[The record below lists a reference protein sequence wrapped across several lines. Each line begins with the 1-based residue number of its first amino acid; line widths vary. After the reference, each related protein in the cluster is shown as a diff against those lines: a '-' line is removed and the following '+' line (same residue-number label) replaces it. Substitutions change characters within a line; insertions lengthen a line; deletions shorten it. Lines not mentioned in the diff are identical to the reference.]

1 MKAHQKFQRILLIAA
16 IIGLVSCKED
26 KKDNND
32 PKDSVEM
39 EIENDGD
46 RQAMPEDAAGVG
58 PAARTGGTTGASN
71 NLKMG
76 TENKET
82 AIEVN
87 LEDLYDRLEMTD
99 EQIEKFRTAM
109 GNDQLN
115 RLKNTSG
122 ELPGNLYE
130 NMESVLEPLLDQAQ
144 FEEYREWKK
153 RR

>member
-1 MKAHQKFQRILLIAA
+1 
-16 IIGLVSCKED
+16 
-26 KKDNND
+26 
-32 PKDSVEM
+32 
-39 EIENDGD
+39 
-46 RQAMPEDAAGVG
+46 
-58 PAARTGGTTGASN
+58 
-71 NLKMG
+71 MG